1 MENNYIRRVLYMCKF
16 QAVRIASEKLR
27 ELGYRYINH
36 SLKDG
41 ELTLFYENVM
51 YGTVDKMLIAYRYFT
66 PERLRAKVIKE
77 VMK

>member
-1 MENNYIRRVLYMCKF
+1 MCKF

-27 ELGYRYINH
+27 ELGYKYIDH

-41 ELTLFYENVM
+41 NLTLFYENMM
-51 YGTVDKMLIAYRYFT
+51 YGTAGKMIINYRYFT
-66 PERLRAKVIKE
+66 PERLRSKVIKE

>member
-1 MENNYIRRVLYMCKF
+1 MCKF
-16 QAVRIASEKLR
+16 QAVKIASEKLR
-27 ELGYRYINH
+27 KLGYRYIDH

-41 ELTLFYENVM
+41 ELTLLYDNMM
-51 YGTVDKMLIAYRYFT
+51 YGRTDKMIIAYRYFT

>member
-1 MENNYIRRVLYMCKF
+1 MCKF

-41 ELTLFYENVM
+41 ELTLFYENMM
-51 YGTVDKMLIAYRYFT
+51 YGTAGKMIINYRYFT
-66 PERLRAKVIKE
+66 AERLRSKVIKE

>member
-1 MENNYIRRVLYMCKF
+1 MCKF

-41 ELTLFYENVM
+41 ELTLFYENMM
-51 YGTVDKMLIAYRYFT
+51 YGTVDKMIIAYRYFT
-66 PERLRAKVIKE
+66 PETGEILSFVTEEEKTTYSVKTN
-77 VMK
+77 

>member
-1 MENNYIRRVLYMCKF
+1 MCKF
-16 QAVRIASEKLR
+16 QAVKIVSEKLR

-41 ELTLFYENVM
+41 ELTLFYENMM
-51 YGTVDKMLIAYRYFT
+51 YGTAGKMIINYRYFT
-66 PERLRAKVIKE
+66 PERLRAKIIKE

>member
-1 MENNYIRRVLYMCKF
+1 MCKF

-27 ELGYRYINH
+27 ELGYMYIDH

-41 ELTLFYENVM
+41 ELTLFYENMM
-51 YGTVDKMLIAYRYFT
+51 YGTTDKMIIAYRYFT

>member
-1 MENNYIRRVLYMCKF
+1 MSKF

-27 ELGYRYINH
+27 ALGYRYINH

-41 ELTLFYENVM
+41 ELTLFYENMM
-51 YGTVDKMLIAYRYFT
+51 YGTAGKMIINYRYFT
-66 PERLRAKVIKE
+66 SERLRAKVIRE

>member
-1 MENNYIRRVLYMCKF
+1 MCKF

-27 ELGYRYINH
+27 ELGYRYIDH
-36 SLKDG
+36 SFKNG
-41 ELTLFYENVM
+41 ELTLFYENMM
-51 YGTVDKMLIAYRYFT
+51 YGTAVKMLIAYRYFT

>member
-1 MENNYIRRVLYMCKF
+1 MCKF
-16 QAVRIASEKLR
+16 QAVKIASEKLR

-41 ELTLFYENVM
+41 ELTLFYENMM
-51 YGTVDKMLIAYRYFT
+51 YGTADKMLIAYRYFT

>member
-1 MENNYIRRVLYMCKF
+1 MCKF
-16 QAVRIASEKLR
+16 QAVKIASEKLR

-41 ELTLFYENVM
+41 ELILIYENAM
-51 YGTVDKMLIAYRYFT
+51 YGTVDKMIIAYRYFT

>member
-1 MENNYIRRVLYMCKF
+1 MCKF

-27 ELGYRYINH
+27 ELGYKYIDY

-41 ELTLFYENVM
+41 ELTLFYENMM
-51 YGTVDKMLIAYRYFT
+51 YGTTDKMIIAYRYFT

>member
-1 MENNYIRRVLYMCKF
+1 MCKF
-16 QAVRIASEKLR
+16 QAVKIASEKLR

-36 SLKDG
+36 SFKNG
-41 ELTLFYENVM
+41 ELTLNMM
-51 YGTVDKMLIAYRYFT
+51 YGTVGKMIIAYRYFT

>member
-1 MENNYIRRVLYMCKF
+1 MCKF

-27 ELGYRYINH
+27 ELGCRYINH

-41 ELTLFYENVM
+41 ELILIYENM
-51 YGTVDKMLIAYRYFT
+51 MCGTAGKMLIAYRYFT

>member
-1 MENNYIRRVLYMCKF
+1 MCKF
-16 QAVRIASEKLR
+16 QAVKIAAEKLR

-41 ELTLFYENVM
+41 ELTLFYKNMM
-51 YGTVDKMLIAYRYFT
+51 YGTTDKMIIAYRYFT
-66 PERLRAKVIKE
+66 PERLRTKVIAE